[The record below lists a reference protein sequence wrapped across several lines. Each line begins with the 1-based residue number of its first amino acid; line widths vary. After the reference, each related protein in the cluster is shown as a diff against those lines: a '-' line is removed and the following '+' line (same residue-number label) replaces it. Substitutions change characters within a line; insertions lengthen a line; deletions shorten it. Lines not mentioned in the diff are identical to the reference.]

1 MPLQRPVLIPGVP
14 RLRRGPHT
22 LHLGV
27 TRPVLID
34 LPGHDPAALLDL
46 IDGTRTD
53 RLLISHASRL
63 GIPPPTTR
71 ALIETLTAAGLLMPA
86 LPREPA
92 GSEAAALAHSGCA
105 DIATVLRRRARAVVR
120 VCGEGRLGAGVA
132 VALASAGIGHIEI
145 DLPGAVTA
153 AELPGG
159 PLTAEDVGR
168 PRGEA
173 VAAALSRL
181 TSEIKTSPVRNR
193 AISLQIQLRH
203 REPVALLAASLAR
216 RRRPHLLLGLREGVA
231 VVGPFVPASG
241 GPCLLCV
248 DLHRRDRD
256 PGWSEPTTT
265 AEPATVA
272 VLLAATA
279 YAVAEALTFLDGGA
293 PETVGA
299 SVDISRPGRHR
310 RRSWHPHPAC
320 QCSRERRILR

>member
-27 TRPVLID
+27 ARPVLID
-34 LPGHDPAALLDL
+34 LPGHDPAAVLDL

-63 GIPPPTTR
+63 GVAPPTTR
-71 ALIETLTAAGLLMPA
+71 ALLETLEVAGLLMPS
-86 LPREPA
+86 LPVT
-92 GSEAAALAHSGCA
+92 SEAAALAHQGCA
-105 DIATVLRRRARAVVR
+105 DPGPALRRRSRAVVR

-132 VALASAGIGHIEI
+132 VALASAGVGHLET
-145 DLPGAVTA
+145 DLPGLVTA
-153 AELPGG
+153 AERPGG

-168 PRGEA
+168 PRDEA
-173 VAAALSRL
+173 VTAALLRASP
-181 TSEIKTSPVRNR
+181 EIKTAPVRNR
-193 AISLQIQLRH
+193 AITLQLQLRY
-203 REPVALLAASLAR
+203 REPVALLAASLSR
-216 RRRPHLLLGLREGVA
+216 RRRPHLALGLREGVA
-231 VVGPFVPASG
+231 VVGPFVPAAG

-256 PGWSEPTTT
+256 PGWSEPTAT

-279 YAVAEALTFLDGGA
+279 FAASEALTFLDGGT

-299 SVDISRPGRHR
+299 SVDISRPGHHR
-310 RRSWHPHPAC
+310 RRSWLPHPAC